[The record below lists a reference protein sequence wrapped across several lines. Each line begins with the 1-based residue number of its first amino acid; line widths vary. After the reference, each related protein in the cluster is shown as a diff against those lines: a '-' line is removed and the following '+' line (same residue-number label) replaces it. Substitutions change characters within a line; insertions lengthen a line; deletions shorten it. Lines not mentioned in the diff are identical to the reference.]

1 MYYVGID
8 VAKDKHDCCIVNDV
22 GGIVVKNLRIKN
34 SLEGYTILIQRIAE
48 LTSDKSKVVIGLED
62 TGHYA
67 DNLINYFTN
76 LFEVKTINP
85 LLTNKY
91 KKAETL
97 RKTKTDKTD
106 AVQIAKMLRNGTGF
120 RPIVSI
126 PYDSDEIKSLVR
138 YRMSLVKNRS
148 KEKISVKRLINIL
161 FPEYEK
167 FFRDV
172 HCPTSY
178 AILFAYPG
186 KHSLSV
192 CRTPALV
199 GVLRK
204 ASKGYYGE
212 DLAVRL
218 RECAKKSIGKT
229 SNAKSYEL
237 RKTIKRIESL
247 NNEISEIEEKMHGLL
262 NKYNPPL
269 ATIPGV
275 GTILAATI
283 IGEVGDFAKFDNP
296 DKILAL
302 AGMSPTTYQSGKYVS
317 GHSKMEKRGS
327 SNLRTAL
334 FLATQVVC
342 QYIPEFSQYLAKKR
356 LEGKHYFVAISH
368 ATKKLIRL
376 MYALETQHR
385 AYEPK
390 QAH

>member
-1 MYYVGID
+1 M
-8 VAKDKHDCCIVNDV
+8 
-22 GGIVVKNLRIKN
+22 
-34 SLEGYTILIQRIAE
+34 
-48 LTSDKSKVVIGLED
+48 
-62 TGHYA
+62 
-67 DNLINYFTN
+67 
-76 LFEVKTINP
+76 FEAKTINP
-85 LLTNKY
+85 LLTNEY

-120 RPIVSI
+120 RPVVSI
-126 PYDSDEIKSLVR
+126 PYDSDELKSLVR

-218 RECAKKSIGKT
+218 RECAKKSIEKT

-283 IGEVGDFAKFDNP
+283 IGEVGDFAKF
-296 DKILAL
+296 
-302 AGMSPTTYQSGKYVS
+302 
-317 GHSKMEKRGS
+317 GS

-356 LEGKHYFVAISH
+356 LEEKHYFVAISH

>member
-8 VAKDKHDCCIVNDV
+8 VAKDKHDCCIIDENGNVANNV
-22 GGIVVKNLRIKN
+22 FRIKN
-34 SLEGYTILIQRIAE
+34 SLEGFTKLIQRITK

-67 DNLINYFTN
+67 GNLINYFSN
-76 LFEVKTINP
+76 LFKVKTINP
-85 LLTNKY
+85 LLINKY

-120 RPIVSI
+120 RPVISI
-126 PYDSDEIKSLVR
+126 PYDSDELKSLTR
-138 YRMSLVKNRS
+138 YRMVLVRNRS

-167 FFRDV
+167 FFRNV

-186 KHSLSV
+186 RDSLSV
-192 CRTPALV
+192 CRTPALT

-212 DLAVRL
+212 DLAIRL
-218 RECAKKSIGKT
+218 RECAKNSIGKT

-237 RKTIKRIESL
+237 KKTIKRIESL
-247 NNEISEIEEKMHGLL
+247 NSEISEIEEKMHELL

-269 ATIPGV
+269 ATIPGI

-283 IGEVGDFAKFDNP
+283 IGEIGDFTRFDNP

-327 SNLRTAL
+327 SSLRTAL
-334 FLATQVVC
+334 FLATQVTC
-342 QYIPEFSQYLAKKR
+342 QYIPEFSQYLTKKR
-356 LEGKHYFVAISH
+356 MEGKHYFVAISH
-368 ATKKLIRL
+368 ATKKIIRL
-376 MYALETQHR
+376 MYALETEHR
-385 AYEPK
+385 SYEPRP
-390 QAH
+390 AH